1 MPVTVKQVGNPSC
14 LSLGS
19 LAPDDSFIESESGF
33 LYIRVRNDHRT
44 PSDTR
49 RCLRL
54 TPDRGVA
61 YLPND
66 LRVRPVDINIEW
78 EFTC

>member
-1 MPVTVKQVGNPSC
+1 MTVTVKQVGNPSC
-14 LSLGS
+14 RTLGS

-33 LYIRVRNDHRT
+33 LYICVRNDRRT
-44 PSDTR
+44 PSGTR

-61 YLPND
+61 WLPND
-66 LRVRPVDINIEW
+66 LRVRPANINIEW
-78 EFTC
+78 ELS